1 VLVVGLLVG
10 LASACGKTDEA
21 HRAAGIVPADALAYL
36 SLTLDPSLLQKKDL
50 FEIGLKFPAAAKLI
64 KGNFDVSRD
73 NLLEAAV
80 RRVCLNYRSD
90 VKPWL
95 GSELAVALL
104 PPPRGGSAPA
114 GAVLIKVEDRA
125 KAKVALDRA
134 VSRRCASGSAGSAG
148 SAVSAA
154 STGFFGSS
162 GSADSGGSTGSFGSA
177 GSFGSTGSMG
187 SSDSVV
193 QYRFV
198 DGYAVVVA
206 EHSVADGTVILDA
219 VQNEAAKGAG
229 GLAATPAFANA
240 VAHLADDRLAVGW
253 VDVPALARLV
263 SSRTRSSRG
272 TDVSGLSRCDVSS
285 LGLGPSAGQVAF
297 DVRATPSS
305 LLMEGVVGGSTKSLA
320 HGPASITQGLPGSTM
335 AEATLYGL
343 GPLVRT
349 VLNCTGLMDKAATSF
364 NRATGLDLNNDILAQ
379 LGGESVLVVGS
390 VPPGDRLPE
399 LGFVT
404 AVADHTRAKRA
415 VDQVVATLQ
424 AKGEDVTQTT
434 LAGVTAY
441 EIDLQSS
448 SDLLTGVQPS
458 FALVGDRLVVA
469 STPEYLVQLAT
480 KDPASLGTTADYRSA
495 VGSVS
500 GDATSGQLL
509 IRFGQISVALDAAL
523 RGSAK
528 DTFDRRVAPEM
539 APLRDL
545 VVRSYIRAG
554 LARFELRLTFS

>member
-1 VLVVGLLVG
+1 VG
-10 LASACGKTDEA
+10 LASACGKTDEV

-36 SLTLDPSLLQKKDL
+36 SVTLDPSLLQKKDL
-50 FEIGLKFPAAAKLI
+50 FEIGLKFPGAAKLI
-64 KGNFDVSRD
+64 NGNFDVSRD

-80 RRVCLNYRSD
+80 KRVCLDYRAD
-90 VKPWL
+90 VRPWL

-114 GAVLIKVEDRA
+114 GAVFIKVSDQA

-134 VSRRCASGSAGSAG
+134 VARHCSAGSASLGALGGSSVLGGFGGSTVSAGFGG
-148 SAVSAA
+148 SADSNG
-154 STGFFGSS
+154 STGSSDSSGSFGATGSSDSS
-162 GSADSGGSTGSFGSA
+162 GSA
-177 GSFGSTGSMG
+177 
-187 SSDSVV
+187 V

-206 EHSVADGTVILDA
+206 EHSPADGTVILDA
-219 VQNEAAKGAG
+219 VQNEATKGRG
-229 GLAATPAFANA
+229 GLAATPGFANA
-240 VAHLADDRLAVGW
+240 VARLANDRLAVGW
-253 VDVPALARLV
+253 ADAPALVRLV
-263 SSRTRSSRG
+263 TGRTRSIGG
-272 TDVSGLSRCDVSS
+272 TDLSGLARCDVSS
-285 LGLGPSAGQVAF
+285 LGLGAAAGQVAF

-305 LLMEGVVGGSTKSLA
+305 LLMEGVIGGSTKSVA
-320 HGPASITQGLPGSTM
+320 HGPASVTQGLPGSTL
-335 AEATLYGL
+335 AEATLYGV

-349 VLNCTGLMDKAATSF
+349 VLDCTGLMDKAGSSF
-364 NRATGLDLNNDILAQ
+364 NRATGLDLNNDVLAQ

-404 AVADHTRAKRA
+404 AIADQTRARHA
-415 VDQVVATLQ
+415 MDQVVSTLE

-434 LAGVTAY
+434 IAGATAY
-441 EIDLQSS
+441 EIRLQSS
-448 SDLLTGVQPS
+448 SDLLNGVQPS
-458 FALVGDRLVVA
+458 FALFGDRLVVA
-469 STPEYLVQLAT
+469 STPQYLAELAT
-480 KDPASLGTTADYRSA
+480 TDPASLGTTADYRSA

-509 IRFGQISVALDAAL
+509 IRFGQIRAALDAAL

-528 DTFDRRVAPEM
+528 DTFDRRIAPEL